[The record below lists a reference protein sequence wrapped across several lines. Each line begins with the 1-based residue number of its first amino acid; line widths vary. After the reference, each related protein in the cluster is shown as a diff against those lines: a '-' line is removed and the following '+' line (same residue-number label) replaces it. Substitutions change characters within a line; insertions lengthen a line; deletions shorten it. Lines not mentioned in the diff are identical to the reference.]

1 MKKRGKSLKW
11 SIMILCAV
19 VVAVTA
25 VSIGLNTVM
34 SIRELSSTSY
44 NTYEKA
50 MLDGY
55 KLEIRSQV
63 QSTMSI
69 VQGEYD
75 KFKAGEKTEE
85 QAKKD
90 AADIIRVMRYRDDAS
105 GYFWID
111 ATDYTLVMHP
121 IKTEDEGK
129 NRKDMQDQNGVMI
142 TQEVVKVCQGKDKGG
157 YNEFYFTK
165 SDGKTVAPKL
175 AYSQLFEPWG
185 WVVCTGNYIDDMQ
198 KEMANVKESLNDTY
212 VTLLIQ
218 VGIVFA
224 ATILFSLIIAFFF
237 GSHLVK
243 PLKKIQTFAEDL
255 SKGDMT
261 TQVSVKQRNEIGQ
274 VADSLS
280 IAQQNIHSF
289 LLDINTVSEKI
300 GSALYNFSNMFGNMT
315 QSIDEVSNAVNS
327 IAGNVTDQ
335 AASTDEASGEVTI
348 IADEIQRINVE
359 LKALD
364 KNTQDIKKLS
374 ETSME
379 TLNHLIDVNTSARVN
394 ITSMRDQTEATDQS
408 IQRIRMA
415 VDLINEISDQT
426 SLLALNASIEAAR
439 AGESGKGFAVVAS
452 EIGQLAQQSAQSVEE
467 VRQVITELLG
477 NAERSVAVM
486 QEMSESVDVQV
497 NSLNETQKI
506 FMKLYKEMDSCASSV
521 QSIDSMAAEM
531 EKQRSN
537 VTQSLT
543 MLNGLAQDNA
553 AVTEETA
560 SMSLELSR
568 VVEESSDDMN
578 ELKNSVEILLKNLGK
593 FKM

>member
-348 IADEIQRINVE
+348 IADEIQRTNVE

>member
-1 MKKRGKSLKW
+1 M
-11 SIMILCAV
+11 
-19 VVAVTA
+19 
-25 VSIGLNTVM
+25 
-34 SIRELSSTSY
+34 
-44 NTYEKA
+44 
-50 MLDGY
+50 
-55 KLEIRSQV
+55 
-63 QSTMSI
+63 
-69 VQGEYD
+69 
-75 KFKAGEKTEE
+75 
-85 QAKKD
+85 
-90 AADIIRVMRYRDDAS
+90 
-105 GYFWID
+105 
-111 ATDYTLVMHP
+111 
-121 IKTEDEGK
+121 
-129 NRKDMQDQNGVMI
+129 
-142 TQEVVKVCQGKDKGG
+142 
-157 YNEFYFTK
+157 
-165 SDGKTVAPKL
+165 
-175 AYSQLFEPWG
+175 
-185 WVVCTGNYIDDMQ
+185 
-198 KEMANVKESLNDTY
+198 
-212 VTLLIQ
+212 
-218 VGIVFA
+218 
-224 ATILFSLIIAFFF
+224 
-237 GSHLVK
+237 
-243 PLKKIQTFAEDL
+243 
-255 SKGDMT
+255 
-261 TQVSVKQRNEIGQ
+261 
-274 VADSLS
+274 ADSLS

-289 LLDINTVSEKI
+289 LVDINTVSEKI

-348 IADEIQRINVE
+348 IADEIQRTNVE

-374 ETSME
+374 ESSME
-379 TLNHLIDVNTSARVN
+379 TLNHLIEVNTSARGN

-477 NAERSVAVM
+477 NAEKSVAVM

-497 NSLNETQKI
+497 NSLNDTQKI
-506 FMKLYKEMDSCASSV
+506 FMELYKEMDSCASSV
-521 QSIDSMAAEM
+521 QSIDAMAAEM

-568 VVEESSDDMN
+568 VVEESGDDMN

>member
-11 SIMILCAV
+11 SIMILCAI

-34 SIRELSSTSY
+34 SIRELSETSY
-44 NTYEKA
+44 STYEKA

-63 QSTMSI
+63 QSTLSI

-90 AADIIRVMRYRDDAS
+90 AADIVRVMRYRDDES

-142 TQEVVKVCQGKDKGG
+142 TQQVVKVCQGKDKGG

-198 KEMANVKESLNDTY
+198 SDMANVKESLNDTY

-289 LLDINTVSEKI
+289 LVDINTVSEKI

-348 IADEIQRINVE
+348 IADEIQRTNVE

-374 ETSME
+374 ESSME
-379 TLNHLIDVNTSARVN
+379 TLNHLIEVNTSARGN
-394 ITSMRDQTEATDQS
+394 ITSMRDQTEATDHS

-477 NAERSVAVM
+477 NAEKSVAVM

-497 NSLNETQKI
+497 NSLNDTQKI
-506 FMKLYKEMDSCASSV
+506 FMELYKEMDSCASSV
-521 QSIDSMAAEM
+521 QSIDAMAAEM

-568 VVEESSDDMN
+568 VVEESGDDMN
-578 ELKNSVEILLKNLGK
+578 ELKNSVEILLKNLRK

>member
-1 MKKRGKSLKW
+1 
-11 SIMILCAV
+11 MILCAI

-34 SIRELSSTSY
+34 SIRELSETSY
-44 NTYEKA
+44 STYEKA

-63 QSTMSI
+63 QSTLSI

-90 AADIIRVMRYRDDAS
+90 AADIVRVMRYRDDQS

-142 TQEVVKVCQGKDKGG
+142 TQQVVKVCQGEDKGG

-198 KEMANVKESLNDTY
+198 SEMAIVKESLNDIY

-224 ATILFSLIIAFFF
+224 VTILFSLIIAFFF

-289 LLDINTVSEKI
+289 LVDINTVSEKI

-348 IADEIQRINVE
+348 IADEIQRTNVE

-374 ETSME
+374 ESSME
-379 TLNHLIDVNTSARVN
+379 TLNHLIEVNTSARGN
-394 ITSMRDQTEATDQS
+394 ITSMRDQTKATDQS

-477 NAERSVAVM
+477 NAEKSVAVM

-497 NSLNETQKI
+497 NSLNDTQKI
-506 FMKLYKEMDSCASSV
+506 FNELYKEMDSCASSV
-521 QSIDSMAAEM
+521 QSIDAMAAEM

-568 VVEESSDDMN
+568 VVEESGDDMN